1 MDAMDR
7 KILRVLQRRPDL
19 PMTELAAQ
27 VGLSHTPCWRR
38 IKKLEAEGVIHGRAL
53 ILDPRRVGFGVN
65 VFAQLHFA
73 RQDEATLEA
82 FETEVAAHPQ
92 IVECFSMS
100 GESDYLL
107 RVVAQ
112 SIEDYEQFLKKVV
125 LHLPGVSTVNS
136 SFSLKTVKLTTDLP
150 V

>member
-7 KILRVLQRRPDL
+7 KILRVLQGQPDL
-19 PMTELAAQ
+19 PMTELAEM

-38 IKKLEAEGVIHGRAL
+38 IKKMEADGVISRRAL
-53 ILDPRRVGFGVN
+53 ILDPKKVGFGVN
-65 VFAQLHFA
+65 VFAHLHFA
-73 RQDEATLEA
+73 RQDEETLES
-82 FETEVAAHPQ
+82 FEASVGLYPQ

-107 RVVAQ
+107 RIVAQ

>member
-1 MDAMDR
+1 M
-7 KILRVLQRRPDL
+7 
-19 PMTELAAQ
+19 PMTELAEK

-38 IKKLEAEGVIHGRAL
+38 IKKMEADGVIQKRAL
-53 ILDPRRVGFGVN
+53 ILDPKQVGFGVN
-65 VFAQLHFA
+65 VFAHLHFA

-82 FETEVAAHPQ
+82 FETQVGAHPQ

-112 SIEDYEQFLKKVV
+112 SIEDYEQFLKKTI

>member
-1 MDAMDR
+1 MDR
-7 KILRVLQRRPDL
+7 KILRALQAQPDM
-19 PMTELAAQ
+19 PMTGLAEQ

-38 IKKLEAEGVIHGRAL
+38 IKKMEADGTIRKRAL
-53 ILDPRRVGFGVN
+53 ILDPKQVGFGVN
-65 VFAQLHFA
+65 VFAHLHLA

-82 FETEVAAHPQ
+82 FETQVGAHPQ

-100 GESDYLL
+100 GDSDYVL

>member
-1 MDAMDR
+1 MDAMDL
-7 KILRVLQRRPDL
+7 KILRALQAQPDL
-19 PMTELAAQ
+19 SMAELADK

-38 IKKLEAEGVIHGRAL
+38 IKKLEAEGVIVKRAL
-53 ILDPRRVGFGVN
+53 LLDPKAVGLGVN
-65 VFAQLHFA
+65 VIAQLHFA
-73 RQDEATLEA
+73 RQDEETLEA
-82 FETEVAAHPQ
+82 FENAVSKHPQ

-107 RVVAQ
+107 RVVAR

-150 V
+150 I

>member
-1 MDAMDR
+1 MDR
-7 KILRVLQRRPDL
+7 KILRVLQAQPDM
-19 PMTELAAQ
+19 PMTGLAEQ

-38 IKKLEAEGVIHGRAL
+38 IKKMEADGTIRKRAL
-53 ILDPRRVGFGVN
+53 ILDPKQVGFGVN
-65 VFAQLHFA
+65 VFAHLHLA

-82 FETEVAAHPQ
+82 FETQVGAHPQ

-100 GESDYLL
+100 GDSDYVL

-136 SFSLKTVKLTTDLP
+136 SFSLKTVKLTTDLS

>member
-1 MDAMDR
+1 MDR
-7 KILRVLQRRPDL
+7 KILRVLQAQPDM
-19 PMTELAAQ
+19 PMTELAEK

-38 IKKLEAEGVIHGRAL
+38 IKKMEADGVIQRRAL
-53 ILDPRRVGFGVN
+53 ILGPRQVGLGVT
-65 VFAQLHFA
+65 VFAHLRFA

-82 FETEVAAHPQ
+82 FETQVGAHPQ

-100 GESDYLL
+100 GDSDYVL

-112 SIEDYEQFLKKVV
+112 SIEDYEQFLKKTI

-136 SFSLKTVKLTTDLP
+136 SFALKTVKLTTDLP

>member
-7 KILRVLQRRPDL
+7 RILRVLQAEPDL
-19 PMTELAAQ
+19 PMTELAQ
-27 VGLSHTPCWRR
+27 KVGLSHTPCWRR
-38 IKKLEAEGVIHGRAL
+38 IKKMEADGTIRRRAL
-53 ILDPRRVGFGVN
+53 ILDPRQVGFGVS
-65 VFAQLHFA
+65 VFAHLRFA

-82 FETEVAAHPQ
+82 FETQVGSHPQ

-100 GESDYLL
+100 GDSDYLL

-112 SIEDYEQFLKKVV
+112 SIEDYEQFLKKVI

-136 SFSLKTVKLTTDLP
+136 SFALKTVKLTTDLP

>member
-1 MDAMDR
+1 MDR
-7 KILRVLQRRPDL
+7 KILRVLQGQPDL
-19 PMTELAAQ
+19 PMTELAEK

-38 IKKLEAEGVIHGRAL
+38 IKKMEADGVISRRAL
-53 ILDPRRVGFGVN
+53 ILDPKQVGFGVN
-65 VFAQLHFA
+65 VFAHLHFA
-73 RQDEATLEA
+73 RQDEETLES
-82 FETEVAAHPQ
+82 FESSVALYPQ

-107 RVVAQ
+107 RIVAQ

-136 SFSLKTVKLTTDLP
+136 SFSLKTIKLTTDLP

>member
-1 MDAMDR
+1 MDH
-7 KILRVLQRRPDL
+7 KILRVMQGQPDM
-19 PMTELAAQ
+19 PMTELAEK

-38 IKKLEAEGVIHGRAL
+38 IKKMEAEGVIVRRAL
-53 ILDPRRVGFGVN
+53 ILDPKQVGFGVN
-65 VFAQLHFA
+65 VFAHLHFA
-73 RQDEATLEA
+73 RQDEDTLEA
-82 FETEVAAHPQ
+82 FELQVGHHPQ

-100 GESDYLL
+100 GESDYVL
-107 RVVAQ
+107 RIVAQ